1 VVEHVLSIH
10 KSLDFILIKKKKIAG
25 ARWGITL
32 LIGTGRLTPKR
43 EIRQKH
49 VSLWLARGGFG
60 ISPIF

>member
-1 VVEHVLSIH
+1 MCLAYTSPWISY
-10 KSLDFILIKKKKIAG
+10 SLKIKKKIAG